1 MGSGKHNMI
10 KSASSKVVRCDEWLV
25 PWSLVFSSLCII
37 TFHMTWELIWR
48 MQYRI
53 LYTYTITCIIMYIST
68 QWRSIDAQTIN
79 AQIHDFHPHG
89 QIEFK
94 PMQKDT
100 VTLLHLLGLEAYTH
114 THTSHKHHQTIR
126 PCLSPRWRNPCK
138 VFVVSGVVYGSGF
151 NWWVEPTKGIAQVQ
165 QRRPPSIL
173 LSCIPRKLSTKTVP
187 PCKKIGW
194 SHKKRTFVEYV
205 ENHVC
210 GTRNRRPP
218 TKAN

>member
-68 QWRSIDAQTIN
+68 QWRSIDAQTID
-79 AQIHDFHPHG
+79 AQIHRFHPHG

-114 THTSHKHHQTIR
+114 TQVTNITKPSVHVFPLVMQSVCRLWCGVWVWIQLVGRTYKR
-126 PCLSPRWRNPCK
+126 NSP
-138 VFVVSGVVYGSGF
+138 S
-151 NWWVEPTKGIAQVQ
+151 PTKETSFH
-165 QRRPPSIL
+165 PSL
-173 LSCIPRKLSTKTVP
+173 LYSQALYKTVP

-210 GTRNRRPP
+210 GTRNKRPP

>member
-1 MGSGKHNMI
+1 
-10 KSASSKVVRCDEWLV
+10 
-25 PWSLVFSSLCII
+25 
-37 TFHMTWELIWR
+37 

-68 QWRSIDAQTIN
+68 QWGSIDAQTID
-79 AQIHDFHPHG
+79 AQIHHFHPHG

-100 VTLLHLLGLEAYTH
+100 VTLLHLLGLEAY

-173 LSCIPRKLSTKTVP
+173 LSCIPGKLSTKQFLLAR
-187 PCKKIGW
+187 K
-194 SHKKRTFVEYV
+194 FDD
-205 ENHVC
+205 
-210 GTRNRRPP
+210 P
-218 TKAN
+218 TKKGLL